1 MWKLH
6 VSLEPLWQELSE
18 CIGVTESQLGQGS
31 LSLVVVKANVGDP
44 LLPLGNQRLLPFIKA
59 FVVLC
64 DKLQE
69 NRSLLQQDIA
79 CATESKI
86 KQSITSSSQSH
97 TTQGTM
103 TFPKFTY
110 PTSKCF
116 CQTRSWLVGKVS
128 FDIAKSAALFD
139 GQLLD
144 VYFTRS
150 FYKHI
155 LGFKVTYH
163 DIEAVDPNY
172 YKNLKW
178 MLEVS
183 ARVKLNF
190 IVFCNHDITFTMV
203 CSSLDFLHQNDVSDI
218 PNLTFS
224 MDEDKEKH
232 ILYEKK
238 KVSDYEL
245 KPGGGNITVTE
256 ETKHEYIQR
265 GQPDAGFPLFESESL
280 MWPGSV
286 EFDNV
291 NWKMLTYS
299 AQDGYLSLFSIALIL
314 KINSEKKDIDAFVAD
329 NYKLID
335 YDCH

>member
-31 LSLVVVKANVGDP
+31 LSSVVVKANVGDP
-44 LLPLGNQRLLPFIKA
+44 SLPLGNQRLLPFIEA

-79 CATESKI
+79 CASESKI

-128 FDIAKSAALFD
+128 FDIAKS
-139 GQLLD
+139 
-144 VYFTRS
+144 
-150 FYKHI
+150 
-155 LGFKVTYH
+155 
-163 DIEAVDPNY
+163 
-172 YKNLKW
+172 
-178 MLEVS
+178 
-183 ARVKLNF
+183 
-190 IVFCNHDITFTMV
+190 TM
-203 CSSLDFLHQNDVSDI
+203 DA
-218 PNLTFS
+218 
-224 MDEDKEKH
+224 DKEKH
-232 ILYEKK
+232 ILYEKT
-238 KVSDYEL
+238 KVF
-245 KPGGGNITVTE
+245 TE
-256 ETKHEYIQR
+256 ETKHEYVDLVADYKLSAIRSQINSFLESFSELIPWELISIFNDKELELLNNGLPEINLNDLQANTKYIHISFQCRYVVLGEVALLNIFIIELICYDRYIQR
-265 GQPDAGFPLFESESL
+265 GQPDAGFPLIESESL

-299 AQDGYLSLFSIALIL
+299 AQDG
-314 KINSEKKDIDAFVAD
+314 
-329 NYKLID
+329 
-335 YDCH
+335 